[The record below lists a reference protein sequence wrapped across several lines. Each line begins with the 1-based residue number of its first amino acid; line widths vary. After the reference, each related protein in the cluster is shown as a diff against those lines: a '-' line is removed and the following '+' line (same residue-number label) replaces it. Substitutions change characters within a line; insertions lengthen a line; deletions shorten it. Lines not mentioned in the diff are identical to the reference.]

1 MATIYELMKKSGMN
15 NNQISK
21 ISGISNT
28 YLSKIANFEMGGD
41 RIKTKRKTLINIAVS
56 LNLSILEISGLL
68 KAYGHGELSTSD
80 IPYFLS
86 ASENQTVTGILPIFS
101 SLVKGWFLIGMEK
114 KLSVTEGASIEYV
127 LDQPS
132 HNLKSPEHASFTD
145 EMDFSGDIFH
155 PLSNALVESA
165 VIHRRRLIDE
175 ALDKGNCISVYICA
189 NCFEKY
195 TLGWKRFEGTQLED
209 TYKLY
214 LREHLQTLI
223 KYIETYPNQYKLRL
237 LSKCPRTRYEL
248 LYMPGK
254 NIDGHIAKKINMVI
268 FLGRESPCNMER
280 KKAFLKH
287 ELSFSQGFGD
297 LSGFAT
303 DLQNLLEFFHKQ
315 HIGLVKHFSEKR
327 YDSPKKLADYIRELI
342 NKNIPLNE
350 QMSYNEQMS
359 TR

>member
-28 YLSKIANFEMGGD
+28 YLSKIAHYEMGGD

-132 HNLKSPEHASFTD
+132 HSLKSPDHASFTD
-145 EMDFSGDIFH
+145 EMDFSGEIFH
-155 PLSNALVESA
+155 PLSKALVESA
-165 VIHRRRLIDE
+165 LIHRRRLIDE
-175 ALDKGNCISVYICA
+175 ALEKGNRISVYVCA

-195 TLGWKRFEGTQLED
+195 TLDWKRFEGTKLET
-209 TYKLY
+209 TYKL
-214 LREHLQTLI
+214 HLKAHLHTLI
-223 KYIETYPNQYKLRL
+223 KYIETYPDQYNLRL
-237 LSKCPRTRYEL
+237 LNKCPRTRYEL
-248 LYMPGK
+248 LYVPGK
-254 NIDGHIAKKINMVI
+254 NVDGRIQKKINMVI
-268 FLGRESPCNMER
+268 FLGRESPCNVNR
-280 KKAFLKH
+280 KKAFMGD
-287 ELSFSQGFGD
+287 ELIFSQGFGD

-303 DLQNLLEFFHKQ
+303 DLQNMLEFFHKQ
-315 HIGLVKHFSEKR
+315 HIGLKKHFCDTK
-327 YDSPKKLADYIRELI
+327 YDSPRKLADYIRELI
-342 NKNIPLNE
+342 DKNIPLNE
-350 QMSYNEQMS
+350 QI
-359 TR
+359 

>member
-28 YLSKIANFEMGGD
+28 YLSKIANFEMDGN

-56 LNLSILEISGLL
+56 LNLSIQEISGLL

-132 HNLKSPEHASFTD
+132 HNLKSPDHASFTD
-145 EMDFSGDIFH
+145 QMDFSGETFH
-155 PLSNALVESA
+155 PLSKALVESA

-175 ALDKGNCISVYICA
+175 ALDKGNCISVYICS

-195 TLGWKRFEGTQLED
+195 TLGWKRLEGSSMENI
-209 TYKLY
+209 YKAY
-214 LREHLQTLI
+214 LREHLETLI
-223 KYIETYPNQYKLRL
+223 EYIETYPDQYQLKLL
-237 LSKCPRTRYEL
+237 KKCPRTRYEL

-254 NIDGHIAKKINMVI
+254 NIDGHAGKKINMVI

-280 KKAFLKH
+280 KKALMQD
-287 ELSFSQGFGD
+287 ELIYSQGFGD

-315 HIGLVKHFSEKR
+315 HIGLKKHFCDTR
-327 YDSPKKLADYIRELI
+327 YNSPRELSDYIRKLI
-342 NKNIPLNE
+342 HKNIPMNE
-350 QMSYNEQMS
+350 QISSKERMPTM
-359 TR
+359 

>member
-28 YLSKIANFEMGGD
+28 YLSKIANFETSGA

-68 KAYGHGELSTSD
+68 KEYGHGELSTSD

-127 LDQPS
+127 LDQPM
-132 HNLKSPEHASFTD
+132 HALKSPEHASFTD
-145 EMDFSGDIFH
+145 EMNFSGEIFH
-155 PLSNALVESA
+155 PLSKALVESA

-175 ALDKGNCISVYICA
+175 ALEKGNRISVYVCA

-195 TLGWKRFEGTQLED
+195 SLDWKRFEGTKLAS
-209 TYKLY
+209 TYKTY
-214 LREHLQTLI
+214 LREHLHTLI
-223 KYIETYPNQYKLRL
+223 KYIETYPNHYQLKLL
-237 LSKCPRTRYEL
+237 KKCPRTRYEL
-248 LYMPGK
+248 LYVPGM
-254 NIDGHIAKKINMVI
+254 NIGKQVGKKINMVI
-268 FLGRESPCNMER
+268 FLGRESPCNVEP
-280 KKAFLKH
+280 KKPPLKH
-287 ELSFSQGFGD
+287 ELRFSQGFGD

-315 HIGLVKHFSEKR
+315 HIGLKKHFCTKQYDTPEKM
-327 YDSPKKLADYIRELI
+327 ANYIRELI
-342 NKNIPLNE
+342 EKNIPLDE
-350 QMSYNEQMS
+350 QISRKQEVP
-359 TR
+359 TI